1 MESSLDTPNVVPRLE
16 ESSMKAHAS
25 ENNERT
31 VSLRFPGY
39 LAAPAIW
46 VFLILLFMA
55 AGLAAPVLAAG
66 EDKHVSKFVGK
77 NWVNGRSWQKL
88 EYSGKLGFVCG
99 LFDGV
104 TLFYSVADSD
114 KKATDK
120 KSMSAVYNS
129 LAIPSN
135 MTVGEV
141 VFGMDDFY
149 QDPENMDLP
158 AICAYLH
165 LVYLSRGDDKE
176 AVRKR
181 LNVWRKMFIE

>member
-1 MESSLDTPNVVPRLE
+1 
-16 ESSMKAHAS
+16 MKVHAS
-25 ENNERT
+25 ENNECAG
-31 VSLRFPGY
+31 SLRLPGHRG
-39 LAAPAIW
+39 ASAIW
-46 VFLILLFMA
+46 GLLILLTMA
-55 AGLAAPVLAAG
+55 AGLAVPVLAAG
-66 EDKHVSKFVGK
+66 EDKQVSKFVGK

-88 EYSGKLGFVCG
+88 EYAGKLGFVCG

-114 KKATDK
+114 RKVTDK
-120 KSMSAVYNS
+120 KSMSAVYSS
-129 LAIPSN
+129 LAIPLN

-165 LVYLSRGDDKE
+165 LVYISRGDDKE